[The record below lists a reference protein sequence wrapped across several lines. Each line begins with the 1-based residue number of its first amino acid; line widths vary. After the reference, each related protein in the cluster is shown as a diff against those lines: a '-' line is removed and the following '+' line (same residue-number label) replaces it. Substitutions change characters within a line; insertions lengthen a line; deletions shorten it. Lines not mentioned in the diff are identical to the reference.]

1 MDRFLSIKA
10 ASKEKI
16 NASPRWLREQLKNG
30 LRHIRVGGKLL
41 IKESWLVEY
50 LERFEVNENHVGDI
64 VDEICTDMR
73 LK

>member
-10 ASKEKI
+10 TSEEKI

-41 IKESWLVEY
+41 IKESWLDDY
-50 LERFEVNENHVGDI
+50 LGQFEVQENQVDKI
-64 VDEICTDMR
+64 VDAVVKDLTN
-73 LK
+73 

>member
-16 NASPRWLREQLKNG
+16 DASPRWLREQLKCG

-41 IKESWLVEY
+41 IKESWLDEY
-50 LERFEVNENHVGDI
+50 LEKFEVNKNQVGDI
-64 VDEICTDMR
+64 VDGIM
-73 LK
+73 KGFGN